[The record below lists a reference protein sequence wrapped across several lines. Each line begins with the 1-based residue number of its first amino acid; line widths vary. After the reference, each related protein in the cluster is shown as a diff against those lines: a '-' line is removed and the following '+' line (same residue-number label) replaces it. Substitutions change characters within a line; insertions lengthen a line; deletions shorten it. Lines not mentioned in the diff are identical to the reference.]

1 MSKEAKRTYILTSL
15 VCLIPIIAGV
25 FLYSSLPE
33 RIATHWDAAG
43 NPNGWSSRFVGVF
56 VLPGSMLLLN
66 LLFPFLLK
74 MDPKYNN
81 ISEKI
86 KCLIQWIIPVIAL
99 FAGGMTLTA
108 AVGVEMR
115 VDLFAPMFMG
125 LLFIILG
132 NFMPKMAQSYT
143 IGIKVPWTLDS
154 EENWNKTHRF
164 AGRIWVIC
172 GLVLLTD
179 TFAGFLPIAGIIAIF
194 VIMIFAPFVYS
205 YLYYLKEKK

>member
-15 VCLIPIIAGV
+15 VCLIPIIAGL
-25 FLYSSLPE
+25 FLYPSLPE
-33 RIATHWDAAG
+33 NVVTHWDAAG
-43 NPNGWSSRFVGVF
+43 NPDGWSSRFVGVF

-74 MDPKYNN
+74 MDPKYSN

-125 LLFIILG
+125 LLFAVLG

-143 IGIKVPWTLDS
+143 VGIKLPWTLND
-154 EENWNKTHRF
+154 EENWDKTHRL
-164 AGRIWVIC
+164 AGFLWVVC
-172 GLVLLTD
+172 GVLMIAGAFLPCRMTVFLVLL
-179 TFAGFLPIAGIIAIF
+179 GVMVLLPIA
-194 VIMIFAPFVYS
+194 YS
-205 YLYYLKEKK
+205 YILFLKKKKE